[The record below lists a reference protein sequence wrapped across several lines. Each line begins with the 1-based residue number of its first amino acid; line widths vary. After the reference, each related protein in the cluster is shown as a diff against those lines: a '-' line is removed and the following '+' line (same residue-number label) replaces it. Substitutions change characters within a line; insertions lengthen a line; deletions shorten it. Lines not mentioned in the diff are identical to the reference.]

1 MKNTRKR
8 LNCYVDADKYERLKR
23 ILDIMGITVTDY
35 INESMDNF
43 INGMEQAV
51 LNQDKDAFLQLMTK
65 NLDVIQK
72 QVEEEIKKK

>member
-72 QVEEEIKKK
+72 QVEEELKK